1 MGAGSHS
8 INLPNKVVFRGFGG
22 MEQAGGDDESGGCGV
37 WDGMGAGVVTN

>member
-1 MGAGSHS
+1 
-8 INLPNKVVFRGFGG
+8 